1 MTDAKPSFDVFHC
14 PSCGKPTTA
23 SLPSC
28 RHCKGLLRG
37 PKAGT
42 KTNKIFADEGPGTKW
57 GCLGSVALLIAV
69 ASGGVAFCNH
79 ETAERARVDALQRA
93 EEAKEEEA
101 HYQDRVRSGQVCADG
116 PNDLNTA
123 LELNVKRQLKD
134 PDSFE
139 HIGTVI
145 TPSPKGGYDALMRF
159 RSRNS
164 FGGYVVGTA
173 VATLYVAERG
183 VCEVRTF
190 KVAG

>member
-1 MTDAKPSFDVFHC
+1 MERNDTRA
-14 PSCGKPTTA
+14 GGTTGDDN
-23 SLPSC
+23 PW
-28 RHCKGLLRG
+28 RI
-37 PKAGT
+37 
-42 KTNKIFADEGPGTKW
+42 NKSKKSPRIFADEGPGAKW
-57 GCLGSVALLIAV
+57 SCLGSVALLIAV
-69 ASGGVAFCNH
+69 AGGGIAFCNH
-79 ETAERARVDALQRA
+79 ETAERARVDALQKA

-116 PNDLNTA
+116 PSDLDTA

-139 HIGTVI
+139 HMGTVI
-145 TPSPKGGYDALMRF
+145 TPSSKGGYDALMRY
-159 RSRNS
+159 RAKNS
-164 FGGYVVGTA
+164 LGGYVVGTA

>member
-1 MTDAKPSFDVFHC
+1 MKPEGTRV
-14 PSCGKPTTA
+14 GGTTGNDN
-23 SLPSC
+23 PW
-28 RHCKGLLRG
+28 RIDKGE
-37 PKAGT
+37 KARR
-42 KTNKIFADEGPGTKW
+42 IFADEGPGAKW
-57 GCLGSVALLIAV
+57 GCLGSLALLLAV
-69 ASGGVAFCNH
+69 AGGGIAFCNH
-79 ETAERARVDALQRA
+79 ETAELARVDALQKA
-93 EEAKEEEA
+93 KEAKEEEA

-116 PNDLNTA
+116 PDDLNTA

-139 HIGTVI
+139 HMGTVI
-145 TPSPKGGYDALMRF
+145 TPSSKGGYDALMRF

>member
-1 MTDAKPSFDVFHC
+1 MEPKDTGAGGTTGDDNPWRI
-14 PSCGKPTTA
+14 GKGEKSP
-23 SLPSC
+23 
-28 RHCKGLLRG
+28 R
-37 PKAGT
+37 
-42 KTNKIFADEGPGTKW
+42 IFADEGPGAKW
-57 GCLGSVALLIAV
+57 SCLGSLALLLAV

-79 ETAERARVDALQRA
+79 ETAEHARVDAFQRA

-101 HYQDRVRSGQVCADG
+101 HYQDSVRSGQVCADG

-139 HIGTVI
+139 HMGTVI
-145 TPSPKGGYDALMRF
+145 TPSSKGGYDALMRF